1 MTTEEIREI
10 CKRALLEA
18 IGKLDLAAI
27 EELYAPEL
35 VEPVRKGHLKWHTAT
50 PDLEYTVEDVIVEGN
65 KGAVI
70 WSCVSTHTGTLWGI
84 APTGKKLKSAGILI
98 LRIEDGRDVEAGGQ
112 WNDVEFLI
120 QLDAIPPMIAR
131 HSPAW
136 KAEP

>member
-10 CKRALLEA
+10 CRRALLEGY
-18 IGKLDLAAI
+18 GKRDLAAI
-27 EELYAPEL
+27 DELYAPEL
-35 VEPVRKGHLKWHTAT
+35 VEAVREGSLTWHTAT
-50 PDLEYTVEDVIVEGN
+50 PDLRYTVEDVIVEGN
-65 KGAVI
+65 KGVVS
-70 WSCVSTHTGTLWGI
+70 WTCVSTHTGELWGI

-98 LRIEDGRDVEAGGQ
+98 LRIEDGRVVEAGGQ

-131 HSPAW
+131 HSPSW

>member
-70 WSCVSTHTGTLWGI
+70 WSCVSTHTGALWGI
-84 APTGKKLKSAGILI
+84 APTGKKVKTAGVSI
-98 LRIEDGRDVEAGGQ
+98 LRIENGKVVEMGGQ
-112 WNDVEFLI
+112 CQWNALELLI
-120 QLDAIPPMIAR
+120 QLDAIPPMIAID
-131 HSPAW
+131 SPAR
-136 KAEP
+136 KA